1 MAALTSAQSGN
12 FTASATWGG
21 TTPSDGDTFT
31 VSAGHSVT
39 CSTVEMP
46 TNGYGDITVHGCWSM
61 QSGSQFKLNGRATVY
76 GGESN
81 HFTEGESDSAGL
93 WEMKADSELV
103 IKGTN
108 SEQHALWCEN
118 QHRASIVCDGGEK
131 NLNTVISCSGFLDYK
146 QDFLPVATASNFAVG
161 DWISVFS
168 RFEGYQ
174 VQGDESFFVHDIDT
188 SGTNQDKIYFRQF
201 VSPTTT
207 IRGFLSPR
215 IIEVNNAKVFRDG
228 YKIIFGTG
236 SNRNVVT
243 ITGIDFNRNLI
254 RISANIVGSLS
265 TLIGKNIYQTG
276 NEKKHVNGFGKD
288 LLTQSGSI
296 VRRNA
301 TTLTVAITSAD
312 STNQIVVG
320 NTSDMSVGDE
330 IIIDVNNDTDTNW
343 DYDTKYTITAKNID
357 NKTLTLDDQVRYTHK
372 VGSLVNILTRD
383 CVIRSE
389 DADDRVFVYCEE
401 WGTTTS
407 VGTLENQEF
416 TRRFRFRNVQ
426 FKGLGGNTGNN
437 YYRAGFC
444 LAGYNGGLDPTSS
457 DTDAYGF
464 QTEVDGCTWDGSA
477 TNATGNYRGIM
488 IRRSYYATIRN
499 NVCYDSNHGIF
510 FWGPHYHLAAFG
522 NYSTRSQY
530 TTILLE
536 SLYQIYCAFSY
547 NYATRSDDYGILTYH
562 VRSPVEMRHNIA
574 LNHEQRAFY
583 NFYAPPN
590 TIWDRWFMG
599 NHRSWALTGEASGP
613 HIFHDSKIENQWWGG
628 TSKVSADGSGV
639 VYGSYINGSQSY
651 QTDFDRNRG
660 KGGQQIWQEYQH
672 EIDGVA
678 SQHGSLLRE
687 WQNDEGCW
695 LCHNMN
701 DSKAAYLDMV
711 YVPPGTTVRLSCEV
725 ETSDAGTTFTLPY
738 FFARSAHDMQLTGRR
753 DDGASDVTN
762 KTSTTA
768 QDIGRGKGF
777 YQEVQYTSDSKGS
790 FQNKELTIEPQ
801 KDGYYLNYGVKTT
814 STNIREEPF
823 KMREPI
829 VRFDKGGFTETL
841 LDRQTNRR
849 TSVRSNFTQ
858 IKKRISGR
866 I

>member
-21 TTPSDGDTFT
+21 TAPSDGDTFT
-31 VSAGHSVT
+31 VSAGHSIT

-61 QSGSQFKLNGRATVY
+61 ISGSQFKLNGRATVN
-76 GGESN
+76 GGEAN

-93 WEMKADSELV
+93 WEMKSNSELV

-146 QDFLPVATASNFAVG
+146 QDYLPVATASNFAAG

-174 VQGDESFFVHDIDT
+174 VQSDESFIVHDIDT
-188 SGTNQDKIYFRQF
+188 PTPNNGNHKIYYRQF

-207 IRGFLSPR
+207 IKAFKNPR
-215 IIEVNNAKVFRDG
+215 TIEVDNAKVFRVG
-228 YKIIFGTG
+228 YKIIFGTS

-243 ITGIDFNRNLI
+243 IVGINFRRNFI
-254 RISANIVGSLS
+254 VIDANVNGSISAI
-265 TLIGKNIYQTG
+265 IGETIYQTG
-276 NEKKHVNGFGKD
+276 NEKKHVNGLGKD
-288 LLTQSGSI
+288 LLTQSGSM

-301 TTLTVAITSAD
+301 TTLTTAIDTAD
-312 STNQIVVG
+312 STADIVVG
-320 NTSDMSVGDE
+320 NASDMVVGDE

-343 DYDTKYTITAKNID
+343 DYDTKYTINAID
-357 NKTLTLDDQVRYTHK
+357 GNTLTLDDQVRYVHK

-401 WGTTTS
+401 WATTTTL
-407 VGTLENQEF
+407 GTIEDQEL

-426 FKGLGGNTGNN
+426 FKGLGGNTNNN

-444 LAGYNGGLDPTSS
+444 LAGYNGGLDPTST
-457 DTDAYGF
+457 DTDNYGF

-477 TNATGNYRGIM
+477 TNATGTYRGMM
-488 IRRSYYATIRN
+488 IRRSYYSTIRN
-499 NVCYDSNHGIF
+499 NVCYDSDRGIMW
-510 FWGPHYHLAAFG
+510 WGAHYHMAAFG
-522 NYSTRSQY
+522 NYSTRAEYSTMY
-530 TTILLE
+530 LE
-536 SLYQIYCAFSY
+536 GLYQTYCAFSY
-547 NYATRSDDYGILTYH
+547 NYATRSDDYGVLTYH
-562 VRSPVEMRHNIA
+562 VRSPVEMRHNIM
-574 LNHEQRAFY
+574 LNHEQRPWY

-590 TIWDRWFMG
+590 TIWERWFFG
-599 NHRSWALTGEASGP
+599 SHRSWCFSGEASGP
-613 HIFHDSKIENQWWGG
+613 HLFHDSKIENQWWGG
-628 TSKVSADGSGV
+628 TSKVSADGTGV

-672 EIDGVA
+672 EIDGLA
-678 SQHGSLLRE
+678 DNHGSLLRE
-687 WQNDEGCW
+687 YLNDEGCW

-701 DSKAAYLDMV
+701 DTKSAYVDMV
-711 YVPPGTTVRLSCEV
+711 YVPPKTIVRISCQVKCQSSGTFS
-725 ETSDAGTTFTLPY
+725 LP
-738 FFARSAHDMQLTGRR
+738 FLFARSAHDMQLTGRR

-777 YQEVQYTSDSKGS
+777 IQEVQYTSDSKTN
-790 FQNKELTIEPQ
+790 FEEKQLTILAQ
-801 KDGYYLNYGVKTT
+801 KDGYYLNFGIRCSN
-814 STNIREEPF
+814 STDIREEPF
-823 KMREPI
+823 RMKEPI
-829 VRFDKGGFTETL
+829 VRFSQRGIGQSR
-841 LDRQTNRR
+841 LDTRVNTNPILRN
-849 TSVRSNFTQ
+849 NFNT
-858 IKKRISGR
+858 IRKRISGR

>member
-21 TTPSDGDTFT
+21 TAPSDGDTFT
-31 VSAGHSVT
+31 VTAGHSVT
-39 CSTVEMP
+39 CSTVLMP

-61 QSGSQFKLNGRATVY
+61 ISGSQFKLNGRATVR

-93 WEMKADSELV
+93 WEMKPNSELV

-108 SEQHALWCEN
+108 SEQHALWCETE
-118 QHRASIVCDGGEK
+118 HRASIVCDGGEK

-146 QDFLPVATASNFAVG
+146 QDYLPVATASNFAAG

-174 VQGDESFFVHDIDT
+174 VQSDESFFVHDIDT

-201 VSPTTT
+201 VSPTAT
-207 IRGFLSPR
+207 ILSTDNR
-215 IIEVNNAKVFRDG
+215 RKIVVDNAKVFRIG

-236 SNRNVVT
+236 NNRNVVT
-243 ITGIDFNRNLI
+243 ITNIDFLRNFI
-254 RISANIVGSLS
+254 FIDANITGTVAGE
-265 TLIGKNIYQTG
+265 IIYQTG
-276 NEKKHVNGFGKD
+276 NEKKHFNGFGTD
-288 LLTQSGSI
+288 LTIQSGSM

-301 TTLTVAITSAD
+301 TTLTTAITSAD

-320 NTSDMSVGDE
+320 NTSDMVVGDE

-343 DYDTKYTITAKNID
+343 DYDTKYTINAID
-357 NKTLTLDDQVRYTHK
+357 GTTLTLDDQVRYVHK

-401 WGTTTS
+401 WATTTTTS
-407 VGTLENQEF
+407 TLEDQEF

-426 FKGLGGNTGNN
+426 FKGLGGNTNNN

-444 LAGYNGGLDPTSS
+444 LAGYNGGLDPTSA

-499 NVCYDSNHGIF
+499 NVAYDGVYNF
-510 FWGPHYHLAAFG
+510 MFWSSQYHMAAFG
-522 NYSTRSQY
+522 NYSTRSEY
-530 TTILLE
+530 TTWYLD
-536 SLYQIYCAFSY
+536 SLYQIYCALSY
-547 NYATRSDDYGILTYH
+547 NYISRSDDYGILAYH
-562 VRSPVEMRHNIA
+562 VRSPVQMRHWISI
-574 LNHEQRAFY
+574 NHENRPWY
-583 NFYAPPN
+583 NYYAPPN
-590 TIWDRWFMG
+590 TIWERWFFG
-599 NHRSWALTGEASGP
+599 SHRSWPLSGEASGP
-613 HIFHDSKIENQWWGG
+613 HLFHDSKIENQWWGG

-672 EIDGVA
+672 EIDGLA
-678 SQHGSLLRE
+678 DQHSSLLRE
-687 WQNDEGCW
+687 YINDENCW

-711 YVPPGTTVRLSCEV
+711 YVPPKTIVRLSCEV
-725 ETSDAGTTFTLPY
+725 ETSSAGTTFTLPY

-753 DDGASDVTN
+753 DDGAADVTN
-762 KTSTTA
+762 MTSTTA

-777 YQEVQYTSDSKGS
+777 YQEAQYTNASKGS
-790 FQNKELTIEPQ
+790 FENKELTILAQ
-801 KDGYYLNYGVKTT
+801 KDGYYLNFGVKTT

-823 KMREPI
+823 KLKEPI
-829 VRFDKGGFTETL
+829 VRFSQSGRGQSR
-841 LDRQTNRR
+841 LDTRVNTQP
-849 TSVRSNFTQ
+849 SVRNSFTV

>member
-1 MAALTSAQSGN
+1 MAALTSNQSGN

-21 TTPSDGDTFT
+21 TAPSDGDTFT
-31 VSAGHSVT
+31 VTAGHSVT

-61 QSGSQFKLNGRATVY
+61 QSGSQFKLNGRATVN

-93 WEMKADSELV
+93 WEMKPNSELV
-103 IKGTN
+103 LKGTN
-108 SEQHALWCEN
+108 SEQHALWGEN
-118 QHRASIVCDGGEK
+118 QERVSIVCDGGEK
-131 NLNTVISCSGFLDYK
+131 NLTDVISSSAYLDYQ
-146 QDFLPVATASNFAVG
+146 QDFLPVATASNFAAG

-174 VQGDESFFVHDIDT
+174 PMSDESFFVHDIDT
-188 SGTNQDKIYFRQF
+188 TTNAHKVYYRQF
-201 VSPTTT
+201 VSPTAT
-207 IRGFLSPR
+207 ITGFKGLR
-215 IIEVNNAKVFRDG
+215 TIIVDNAKVFRKG

-236 SNRNVVT
+236 SNRNVVS
-243 ITGIDFNRNLI
+243 IVGINFDKNEFVVD
-254 RISANIVGSLS
+254 ANITSASGLVNLLGL
-265 TLIGKNIYQTG
+265 TIYQTG
-276 NEKKHVNGFGKD
+276 NEKKHFNGFGTD
-288 LLTQSGSI
+288 LLTQSGSM

-301 TTLTVAITSAD
+301 TTLTTAIESAD
-312 STNQIVVG
+312 STADIVVG
-320 NTSDMSVGDE
+320 NASDMVVGDE
-330 IIIDVNNDTDTNW
+330 ILIDVNNDTDTNW
-343 DYDTKYTITAKNID
+343 DYDTKYTINAID
-357 NKTLTLDDQVRYTHK
+357 GNTLTLDDQVRYVHK

-401 WGTTTS
+401 WATTTS
-407 VGTLENQEF
+407 VGTLENQAF

-444 LAGYNGGLDPTSS
+444 LGGYNGGLDPTSA

-488 IRRSYYATIRN
+488 VRRSYYATIRN
-499 NVCYDSNHGIF
+499 NVCYDSNHGMM
-510 FWGPHYHLAAFG
+510 FWSSQYHLSIFG

-530 TTILLE
+530 STMYLD
-536 SLYQIYCAFSY
+536 SLYQTYCAFSY
-547 NYATRSDDYGILTYH
+547 NYWTRSDDYGILVYH
-562 VRSPVEMRHNIA
+562 VRSPVPMRHNIM
-574 LNHEQRAFY
+574 LNHEQRCFY
-583 NFYAPPN
+583 NYYAPPN

-599 NHRSWALTGEASGP
+599 SHRSWPLTGEASGP
-613 HIFHDSKIENQWWGG
+613 HLFHDSKIENQWWGG
-628 TSKVSADGSGV
+628 TAKVSADGSGV
-639 VYGSYINGSQSY
+639 VYGAYINGAQSY

-678 SQHGSLLRE
+678 SQHGSMLRE

-701 DSKAAYLDMV
+701 DSKAGYLDMV
-711 YVPPGTTVRLSCEV
+711 YVPSGTVVRLSCEV

-753 DDGASDVTN
+753 DDGAADVVN
-762 KTSTTA
+762 KTSATA

-777 YQEVQYTSDSKGS
+777 YQEEQYTNASKGS
-790 FQNKELTIEPQ
+790 FENKELTILAQ

-823 KMREPI
+823 KMKEPI
-829 VRFDKGGFTETL
+829 VRFDKGAVTETL
-841 LDRQTNRR
+841 LDRQTSRR
-849 TSVRSNFTQ
+849 TNVRAAFGTV
-858 IKKRISGR
+858 KKRISGR

>member
-1 MAALTSAQSGN
+1 MVNLLGLT
-12 FTASATWGG
+12 
-21 TTPSDGDTFT
+21 
-31 VSAGHSVT
+31 
-39 CSTVEMP
+39 
-46 TNGYGDITVHGCWSM
+46 
-61 QSGSQFKLNGRATVY
+61 
-76 GGESN
+76 
-81 HFTEGESDSAGL
+81 
-93 WEMKADSELV
+93 
-103 IKGTN
+103 
-108 SEQHALWCEN
+108 
-118 QHRASIVCDGGEK
+118 
-131 NLNTVISCSGFLDYK
+131 
-146 QDFLPVATASNFAVG
+146 
-161 DWISVFS
+161 
-168 RFEGYQ
+168 
-174 VQGDESFFVHDIDT
+174 
-188 SGTNQDKIYFRQF
+188 
-201 VSPTTT
+201 
-207 IRGFLSPR
+207 
-215 IIEVNNAKVFRDG
+215 
-228 YKIIFGTG
+228 
-236 SNRNVVT
+236 
-243 ITGIDFNRNLI
+243 
-254 RISANIVGSLS
+254 
-265 TLIGKNIYQTG
+265 IYQTG
-276 NEKKHVNGFGKD
+276 NEKKHANGFGKD

-301 TTLTVAITSAD
+301 TTLTTAIDTAD
-312 STNQIVVG
+312 STADIVVG
-320 NTSDMSVGDE
+320 NASDMSVGDE
-330 IIIDVNNDTDTNW
+330 IIIDVNNDTNTNW
-343 DYDTKYTITAKNID
+343 DYDTKYTINAID
-357 NKTLTLDDQVRYTHK
+357 GNTLTLDDQVRYVHK
-372 VGSLVNILTRD
+372 AGSLVNILTRD

-401 WGTTTS
+401 WATTT
-407 VGTLENQEF
+407 TLSTIENQEL

-477 TNATGNYRGIM
+477 TNATGNYRGIL
-488 IRRSYYATIRN
+488 IRRSYYSTIRN
-499 NVCYDSNHGIF
+499 NVCYDSNHGIY
-510 FWGPHYHLAAFG
+510 FWSSHYHMSAFG

-530 TTILLE
+530 TTFILE
-536 SLYQIYCAFSY
+536 SLYQTYCAFSY
-547 NYATRSDDYGILTYH
+547 NYFTRSDDYGILTYH
-562 VRSPVEMRHNIA
+562 VRSPVNMRHNIA
-574 LNHEQRAFY
+574 LNHENRPWY

-590 TIWDRWFMG
+590 TIWDRWFFG
-599 NHRSWALTGEASGP
+599 SHRSWCFSGEASGP

-672 EIDGVA
+672 EIDGIA
-678 SQHGSLLRE
+678 SQHASMLRE

-725 ETSDAGTTFTLPY
+725 ETSGAGTTFTLPY

-753 DDGASDVTN
+753 DDGAADVTN

-777 YQEVQYTSDSKGS
+777 YQEEQYTNSSKGA
-790 FQNKELTIEPQ
+790 FEEKTLTILAQ
-801 KDGYYLNYGVKTT
+801 KDGYYLNYGIKTT

-823 KMREPI
+823 KMREPVI
-829 VRFDKGGFTETL
+829 RFSKGGFTETL
-841 LDRQTNRR
+841 LDRQTNKR
-849 TSVRSNFTQ
+849 TVVRSNFNV

>member
-21 TTPSDGDTFT
+21 TAPSDGDTFT
-31 VSAGHSVT
+31 VTAGHTVT
-39 CSTVEMP
+39 VSTVEMP
-46 TNGYGDITVHGCWSM
+46 TNGYGDITVHGKWFM
-61 QSGSQFKLNGRATVY
+61 VSGSQFKLNGRATVF

-93 WEMKADSELV
+93 WQMTSGSELV

-108 SEQHALWCEN
+108 SEQHGLLGEN
-118 QHRASIVCDGGEK
+118 QHRVSIVCDGSEK

-146 QDFLPVATASNFAVG
+146 QDFLPVATASNFAAG

-174 VQGDESFFVHDIDT
+174 VQSDESFFVHDIDT
-188 SGTNQDKIYFRQF
+188 SGTNQDKIYYRQF
-201 VSPTTT
+201 VSPTAT
-207 IRGFLSPR
+207 ITGFKGLR
-215 IIEVNNAKVFRDG
+215 TIIVDNAKVFRKG

-236 SNRNVVT
+236 NNRNVVS
-243 ITGIDFNRNLI
+243 IVGINFSKNEFVVD
-254 RISANIVGSLS
+254 ANITSATALVD
-265 TLIGKNIYQTG
+265 LIGLTIYQTG

-288 LLTQSGSI
+288 LLTQSGSM

-301 TTLTVAITSAD
+301 TTLTTAIETAD
-312 STNQIVVG
+312 STADIVVG
-320 NTSDMSVGDE
+320 NASDLVVGDE
-330 IIIDVNNDTDTNW
+330 IIIDVNNDTDTNY
-343 DYDTKYTITAKNID
+343 DYDTKYTINAID
-357 NKTLTLDDQVRYTHK
+357 GNTLTLDDQVRYKHK
-372 VGSLVNILTRD
+372 VGSLVLILTRD
-383 CVIRSE
+383 CVIRAE

-401 WGTTTS
+401 WATTTTVS
-407 VGTLENQEF
+407 TLENQAF
-416 TRRFRFRNVQ
+416 TRRFRFRNVELR
-426 FKGLGGNTGNN
+426 GLGGNTGNN
-437 YYRAGFC
+437 YYRSGFVVG
-444 LAGYNGGLDPTSS
+444 GYNGGLDPTSS

-464 QTEVDGCTWDGSA
+464 QTEVDGCTYYPDHNGSDS
-477 TNATGNYRGIM
+477 YKCLM
-488 IRRSYYATIRN
+488 IRRSYYSTIRN
-499 NVCYDSNHGIF
+499 NIAYDTQYGIML
-510 FWGPHYHLAAFG
+510 WSSQYHAAVFG
-522 NYSTRSQY
+522 NYSTRSVY
-530 TTILLE
+530 ATFYID
-536 SLYQIYCAFSY
+536 SLYQTYCAFSY
-547 NYATRSDDYGILTYH
+547 NYFTRSDDYGILAYH
-562 VRSPVEMRHNIA
+562 VRSPVEMRHNIM
-574 LNHEQRAFY
+574 LNHEQRCFY
-583 NFYAPPN
+583 NYYAPPN

-599 NHRSWALTGEASGP
+599 NHRSWPLTGEASGP

-628 TSKVSADGSGV
+628 TSKVSADGTGV
-639 VYGSYINGSQSY
+639 THGSYINGSQSY

-711 YVPPGTTVRLSCEV
+711 YVAPGTTVRLSCEI
-725 ETSDAGTTFTLPY
+725 ETSGAGTTFTLPY

-777 YQEVQYTSDSKGS
+777 YQEAQYTNSSKGA
-790 FQNKELTIEPQ
+790 FEEKTLTIQPQ

-823 KMREPI
+823 KMREPV
-829 VRFDKGGFTETL
+829 VRFSKGGFTETL
-841 LDRQTNRR
+841 LDRQTNKRAV
-849 TSVRSNFTQ
+849 VRSNFNV

>member
-21 TTPSDGDTFT
+21 TAPSDGDTFT
-31 VSAGHSVT
+31 VTAGHSVT
-39 CSTVEMP
+39 CSTVLMP
-46 TNGYGDITVHGCWSM
+46 TNGYGDITVHGKWSM
-61 QSGSQFKLNGRATVY
+61 ISGSQFKLNGRATVY

-93 WEMKADSELV
+93 WEMKPNSELV

-108 SEQHALWCEN
+108 SEQHALWCETE
-118 QHRASIVCDGGEK
+118 HRASIVCDGGEK

-146 QDFLPVATASNFAVG
+146 QDYLPVATASNFAAG

-174 VQGDESFFVHDIDT
+174 VQSDESFFVHDIDT

-201 VSPTTT
+201 VSPTAT
-207 IRGFLSPR
+207 ILSTDNR
-215 IIEVNNAKVFRDG
+215 RKIVVDNVKVFRSG
-228 YKIIFGTG
+228 YKVIFGTG
-236 SNRNVVT
+236 DNRNVGT
-243 ITGIDFNRNLI
+243 IVGIDFLRNFFI
-254 RISANIVGSLS
+254 IDSDVNGSIVGE
-265 TLIGKNIYQTG
+265 TVYQTG
-276 NEKKHVNGFGKD
+276 NEKKHVNGFDVD
-288 LLTQSGSI
+288 LLVQSGSM

-301 TTLTVAITSAD
+301 TTLTTAIDTAD
-312 STNQIVVG
+312 STADIVVG
-320 NTSDMSVGDE
+320 NASDMVVGDE

-343 DYDTKYTITAKNID
+343 DYDTKYTINAID
-357 NKTLTLDDQVRYTHK
+357 GNTLTLDDQVRYTHK

-401 WGTTTS
+401 WATTTTTS
-407 VGTLENQEF
+407 TLEDQAF

-426 FKGLGGNTGNN
+426 FRGLGGNTNNN

-499 NVCYDSNHGIF
+499 NVAYDGQYNMM
-510 FWGPHYHLAAFG
+510 FWSSQYHMAAFG
-522 NYSTRSQY
+522 NYSTRSEY
-530 TTILLE
+530 CTFYID

-547 NYATRSDDYGILTYH
+547 NYWTRSDDYGILAYH

-574 LNHEQRAFY
+574 LNHEQRPWY
-583 NFYAPPN
+583 NYYAPPN
-590 TIWDRWFMG
+590 TIWERWFFG
-599 NHRSWALTGEASGP
+599 NHRSWCLSGEASGP
-613 HIFHDSKIENQWWGG
+613 HIFHDSKIENAWWGG
-628 TSKVSADGSGV
+628 TAKVSADGSGV

-672 EIDGVA
+672 EIDGLA
-678 SQHGSLLRE
+678 DQHGSLLRE
-687 WQNDEGCW
+687 YLNDEGCW

-711 YVPPGTTVRLSCEV
+711 YVPPGTTVRLSCFV
-725 ETSDAGTTFTLPY
+725 KTQSSGTFTQPY

-753 DDGASDVTN
+753 DDGAADVTN

-777 YQEVQYTSDSKGS
+777 YQEAQYTSDSQSDFEEK
-790 FQNKELTIEPQ
+790 QLTIQPQ
-801 KDGYYLNYGVKTT
+801 KDGYYLNFGVKTT

-823 KMREPI
+823 KMKEPV
-829 VRFDKGGFTETL
+829 VRFSQSGRGQQR
-841 LDRQTNRR
+841 LDTRVNTQPVIR
-849 TSVRSNFTQ
+849 TAFGL

>member
-21 TTPSDGDTFT
+21 TAPSDGDTFT
-31 VSAGHSVT
+31 VTAGHSVT
-39 CSTVEMP
+39 CSTVLMP
-46 TNGYGDITVHGCWSM
+46 TNGYGDITVHGKWSM
-61 QSGSQFKLNGRATVY
+61 ISGSQFKLNGRATVY

-93 WEMKADSELV
+93 WEMKPNSELV

-108 SEQHALWCEN
+108 SEQHALWCETE
-118 QHRASIVCDGGEK
+118 HRASIVCDGGEK

-146 QDFLPVATASNFAVG
+146 QDYLPVATASNFAAG

-174 VQGDESFFVHDIDT
+174 VQSDESFFVHDIDT

-201 VSPTTT
+201 VSPTAT
-207 IRGFLSPR
+207 ILSTDNR
-215 IIEVNNAKVFRDG
+215 RKIVVDNVKVFRSG
-228 YKIIFGTG
+228 YKVIFGTG
-236 SNRNVVT
+236 DNRNVGT
-243 ITGIDFNRNLI
+243 IVGIDFLRNFFI
-254 RISANIVGSLS
+254 IDSDVNGSIVGE
-265 TLIGKNIYQTG
+265 TVYQTG
-276 NEKKHVNGFGKD
+276 NEKKHVNGFDVD
-288 LLTQSGSI
+288 LLVQSGSM

-301 TTLTVAITSAD
+301 TTLTTAIDTAD
-312 STNQIVVG
+312 STADIVVG
-320 NTSDMSVGDE
+320 NASDMVVGDE

-343 DYDTKYTITAKNID
+343 DYDTKYTINAID
-357 NKTLTLDDQVRYTHK
+357 GNTLTLDDQVRYTHK

-401 WGTTTS
+401 WATTTTTS
-407 VGTLENQEF
+407 TLEDQAF

-426 FKGLGGNTGNN
+426 FRGLGGNTNNN

-499 NVCYDSNHGIF
+499 NVAYDGQYNMM
-510 FWGPHYHLAAFG
+510 FWSSQYHMAAFG
-522 NYSTRSQY
+522 NYSTRSEY
-530 TTILLE
+530 CTFYID

-547 NYATRSDDYGILTYH
+547 NYWTRSDDYGILAYH

-574 LNHEQRAFY
+574 LNHEQRPWY
-583 NFYAPPN
+583 NYYAPPN
-590 TIWDRWFMG
+590 TIWERWFFG
-599 NHRSWALTGEASGP
+599 NHRSWCLSGEASGP
-613 HIFHDSKIENQWWGG
+613 HIFHDSKIENAWWGG
-628 TSKVSADGSGV
+628 TAKVSADGSGV

-672 EIDGVA
+672 EIDGLA
-678 SQHGSLLRE
+678 DQHGSLLRE
-687 WQNDEGCW
+687 YLNDEGCW

-711 YVPPGTTVRLSCEV
+711 YVPPGTTVRLSCFV
-725 ETSDAGTTFTLPY
+725 KTQSSGTFTQPY

-753 DDGASDVTN
+753 DDGAADVTN

-777 YQEVQYTSDSKGS
+777 YQEAQYTSDSQSDFEEK
-790 FQNKELTIEPQ
+790 QLTIQPQ
-801 KDGYYLNYGVKTT
+801 KDGYYLNFGVKTT
-814 STNIREEPF
+814 ITNIREEPF
-823 KMREPI
+823 KMKEPV
-829 VRFDKGGFTETL
+829 VRFSQSGRGQQR
-841 LDRQTNRR
+841 LDTRVNTQPVIR
-849 TSVRSNFTQ
+849 TAFGL

>member
-31 VSAGHSVT
+31 VSAGHSIT

-46 TNGYGDITVHGCWSM
+46 TDGYGDITVHGCWSM

-81 HFTEGESDSAGL
+81 HFTEGTSDSAGL
-93 WEMKADSELV
+93 WEMKSNSELV
-103 IKGTN
+103 LKGTN
-108 SEQHALWCEN
+108 SDQHALWCETE
-118 QHRASIVCDGGEK
+118 HRASIVCDGGEK
-131 NLNTVISCSGFLDYK
+131 NLNTVISCSGYLDYK
-146 QDFLPVATASNFAVG
+146 QDYLPVVSASNFAAG

-174 VQGDESFFVHDIDT
+174 PMSDESFIVHDIDT
-188 SGTNQDKIYFRQF
+188 TSGLNKIYYRQF
-201 VSPTTT
+201 VSPSAT
-207 IRGFLSPR
+207 ITGTIGNR
-215 IIEVNNAKVFRDG
+215 ILTVDNSKVFRVG
-228 YKIIFGTG
+228 YKIIFGTS

-243 ITGIDFNRNLI
+243 IVGIDFLRGHI
-254 RISANIVGSLS
+254 RIDANITGTVVGE
-265 TLIGKNIYQTG
+265 TIYQTG
-276 NEKKHVNGFGKD
+276 NEKKHFNGWGTD
-288 LLTQSGSI
+288 LLVQSGSQ

-301 TTLTVAITSAD
+301 TTLTTAITSAD

-330 IIIDVNNDTDTNW
+330 ILIDVNNDTDTNW
-343 DYDTKYTITAKNID
+343 DYDTKYTINAID
-357 NKTLTLDDQVRYTHK
+357 GTTLTLDDQVRYVHK

-401 WGTTTS
+401 WATTTT
-407 VGTLENQEF
+407 VATIENQEF

-426 FKGLGGNTGNN
+426 FKGLGGNTNNN

-499 NVCYDSNHGIF
+499 NVAYDGMYNF
-510 FWGPHYHLAAFG
+510 MFWSSQYHLGCFG
-522 NYSTRSQY
+522 NYSTRSEY
-530 TTILLE
+530 TTFYLD
-536 SLYQIYCAFSY
+536 SLYQIYCALSY
-547 NYATRSDDYGILTYH
+547 NYISRSDDYGILAYH
-562 VRSPVEMRHNIA
+562 VRSPVEMRHWVSI
-574 LNHEQRAFY
+574 NHENRPWY
-583 NFYAPPN
+583 NYYAPPN
-590 TIWDRWFMG
+590 TIWERWFFG
-599 NHRSWALTGEASGP
+599 SHRSWPLSGEASGP
-613 HIFHDSKIENQWWGG
+613 HLFHDSKIENHWWGG

-672 EIDGVA
+672 EIDGLA
-678 SQHGSLLRE
+678 DQHGSLFRE
-687 WQNDEGCW
+687 YINDEGCW

-711 YVPPGTTVRLSCEV
+711 YVPPKTIVRLSCEV
-725 ETSDAGTTFTLPY
+725 ETSSAGTTFTLPY

-753 DDGASDVTN
+753 DDGAADTTDM
-762 KTSTTA
+762 TSTTA

-777 YQEVQYTSDSKGS
+777 YQEAQYTNASKGA
-790 FQNKELTIEPQ
+790 FENKELTIQAQ
-801 KDGYYLNYGVKTT
+801 KDGYYLNFGVKTT

-823 KMREPI
+823 KLREPI
-829 VRFDKGGFTETL
+829 VRFSQSGKGQTR
-841 LDRQTNRR
+841 LDTRVNTQP
-849 TSVRSNFTQ
+849 VIRSNFTT
-858 IKKRISGR
+858 IRKRISGR